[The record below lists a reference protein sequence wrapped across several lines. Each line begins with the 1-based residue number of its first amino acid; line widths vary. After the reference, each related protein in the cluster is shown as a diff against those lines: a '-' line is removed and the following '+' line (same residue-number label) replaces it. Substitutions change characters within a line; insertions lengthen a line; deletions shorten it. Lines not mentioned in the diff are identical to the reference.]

1 MKPNE
6 SKIRRIDFN
15 GNTQNK
21 MQLSLESIG
30 KIGIPEQQL
39 MGEDSTLGFLK
50 EPKTMGDTK
59 IKIKALE
66 QAISMSKLFS
76 SVTPDLVI
84 SLAAKLAIF
93 IKA

>member
-1 MKPNE
+1 
-6 SKIRRIDFN
+6 
-15 GNTQNK
+15 
-21 MQLSLESIG
+21 
-30 KIGIPEQQL
+30 
-39 MGEDSTLGFLK
+39 
-50 EPKTMGDTK
+50 MGDTK

>member
-30 KIGIPEQQL
+30 KIDIPEQS

-50 EPKTMGDTK
+50 EPQTMGDTK